1 MDIERV
7 ELPEVTLAAV
17 RRTVPMSELS
27 GFYDKAYGQVA
38 QALGAAGVTPGG
50 PAYGWYADMPTD
62 TVDVAAGF
70 PVPDGSGP
78 FEGVETIVL
87 PASTAV
93 VGTYTGPYD
102 GLPDAW
108 SELGAWVDQHAVAGR
123 GDFWEEY
130 VTDPSPDGDPAA
142 NVTRLVLPL
151 R

>member
-1 MDIERV
+1 MDVEQV

-17 RRTVPMSELS
+17 RQTVPMNELT
-27 GFYDKAYGQVA
+27 GFYDQAYGRVA
-38 QALGAAGVTPGG
+38 QALAAAGVAPTG
-50 PAYGWYADMPTD
+50 PAFGWYAGMPTD
-62 TVDVAAGF
+62 TADVAAGF
-70 PVPDGSGP
+70 GVPQGSGP
-78 FEGVETIVL
+78 IEGVEIIVI
-87 PASTAV
+87 PAAPAV

-108 SELGAWVDQHAVAGR
+108 SEVVAWADQHQAPGR